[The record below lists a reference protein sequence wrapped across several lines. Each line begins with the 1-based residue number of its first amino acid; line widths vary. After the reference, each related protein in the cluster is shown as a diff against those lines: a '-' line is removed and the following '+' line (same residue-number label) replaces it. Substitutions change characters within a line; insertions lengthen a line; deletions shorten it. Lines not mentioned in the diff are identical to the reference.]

1 MTYTDGFDTDGMAD
15 ELAWAVALFLTLMAA
30 FEVLQSLT
38 ASSEPERSPTEQSV
52 TLNEDVLRRLED
64 GETVVIS
71 RWHGRDL
78 ELSGQQVIDVT
89 AVEKSEG

>member
-38 ASSEPERSPTEQSV
+38 ASSEPARDPTEQSV
-52 TLNEDVLRRLED
+52 TFNEDALRRLEE
-64 GETVVIS
+64 GKTVTVS

-78 ELSGQQVIDVT
+78 ELHGKQVIDVT
-89 AVEKSEG
+89 EVEESEG

>member
-1 MTYTDGFDTDGMAD
+1 MTYTDGFDADGMAD
-15 ELAWAVALFLTLMAA
+15 ELAFAVALFLALLASV
-30 FEVLQSLT
+30 EVLKSLT
-38 ASSEPERSPTEQSV
+38 ASSEPTREPTEQSV

-64 GETVVIS
+64 GETVVLS

-89 AVEKSEG
+89 AVEESED